1 MIVLK
6 YGGSSLET
14 IEKIQAV
21 AKKIIA
27 RKKTENEIV
36 VVVSAMGKTTNQLL
50 ELAHKVSDQPN
61 KREIDALISTGEQV
75 SASLLSMALNAY
87 NTPAISL
94 NGYQAGIQTE
104 GIHTKNKI
112 KDIDKQTIDAY
123 IKQGN
128 IVIVTGFQGINDIG
142 DITTLG
148 RGGSDTTAVA
158 LASVFKC
165 PCEIYTDIDGIY
177 GVDPRIYPDA
187 KKLHEISYEEM
198 SEFSSL
204 GAKIMEPRAVGIGQK
219 FGVEILVAS
228 THTDETGTTIKE
240 IKNMIETR
248 VITGLSVIEKIVLVS
263 IHNFPNRPKAV
274 SELFSSLASNEINI
288 DMISQT
294 TLPNGHLSISFTSD
308 SVELKAIE
316 SVCKKLNIKYPEF
329 EILTNTSVSKLSVV
343 GLGMRSQSGIAAKIF
358 DIFADHDIPFQL
370 VTTSEISI
378 SYTIPNHLVQK
389 GVTLISDAFGL

>member
-14 IEKIQAV
+14 IEKMQAV

-27 RKKTENEIV
+27 RQENEKEII

-50 ELAHKVSDQPN
+50 ELAHKVSDQPE

-75 SASLLSMALNAY
+75 SASLLSMILNAY
-87 NTPAISL
+87 HSPAISL
-94 NGYQAGIQTE
+94 NGSQVGILSE
-104 GIHTKNKI
+104 GVHTKNKI
-112 KDIDKQTIDAY
+112 KDIKRDVIDTY
-123 IKQGN
+123 LKKGL
-128 IVIVTGFQGINDIG
+128 IVVVTGFQGINTYG

-158 LASVFKC
+158 LAATFNC
-165 PCEIYTDIDGIY
+165 ACEIYTDIDGIY
-177 GVDPRIYPDA
+177 GVDPRLYPKA

-219 FGVEILVAS
+219 FNVEILVAS

-248 VITGLSVIEKIVLVS
+248 VITGLSVIEKIVMVS
-263 IHNFPNRPKAV
+263 IHNFPNSPKAV
-274 SELFSSLASNEINI
+274 SELFSSLAANEINI

-308 SVELKAIE
+308 FTESKAIE
-316 SVCKKLNIKYPEF
+316 GVCKKLHSQYPVF
-329 EILTNTSVSKLSVV
+329 EILTNTLVSKLSVV

-358 DIFADHDIPFQL
+358 EIFAANEIPFYL

-378 SYTIPNHLVQK
+378 SYTIPNQLVQK
-389 GVTLISDAFGL
+389 SVTLISHAFGL